1 MMTALTLLVPVLTD
15 VEIQLISLAPFAG
28 KRLVDFVG
36 GGKPIET
43 IIANVATAMREA
55 TPLADAL
62 NCLNQLYFGS
72 SFGAIRRR
80 LPAGTEIESIVH
92 VIANEIR
99 GLLFDRSRAEFYLR
113 ARTATTGEMNEWA
126 PLISEMLPEGWTI
139 NMFCSRR
146 SDFILTVKDES
157 GYAVEMLR
165 SDSVVEQVANSIL
178 RHLSWKPA
186 ARASNFRIAA

>member
-1 MMTALTLLVPVLTD
+1 MTALTLLVPVLTD

-28 KRLVDFVG
+28 QRLVDFVG
-36 GGKPIET
+36 GKPLET

-55 TPLADAL
+55 TPLAAAL
-62 NCLNQLYFGS
+62 NCLNQVHFGS

-80 LPAGTEIESIVH
+80 LPAGTEIELIVH
-92 VIANEIR
+92 VIADEIR
-99 GLLFDRSRAEFYLR
+99 GVLFDRSRAEFYLR
-113 ARTATTGEMNEWA
+113 ARTATIGGSTNITA
-126 PLISEMLPEGWTI
+126 LIPEMLPEGWTI

-157 GYAVEMLR
+157 GYEVQMLR
-165 SDSVVEQVANSIL
+165 SDSVVAQVANSIL

-186 ARASNFRIAA
+186 ARASTFRIAA